1 MKLPRGES
9 AIVEDA
15 KVRDYLLSPDHP
27 IRRFNARVFSA
38 VGYRHENWQ
47 RLRDDL
53 VALAAVV
60 DAELVQTSQVASAEL
75 PLVNSVARPESPN
88 QSSPFGSYLLRA
100 VRRASLLRIPREL
113 HEHSR
118 TRYCRP

>member
-27 IRRFNARVFSA
+27 IGRFKARVFSA

-60 DAELVQTSQVASAEL
+60 DAELVPTSQVGQRWVASGQLRGPAGIPL
-75 PLVNSVARPESPN
+75 PVVTVWLIPSEG
-88 QSSPFGSYLLRA
+88 SSPRLITAYPA
-100 VRRASLLRIPREL
+100 
-113 HEHSR
+113 
-118 TRYCRP
+118 